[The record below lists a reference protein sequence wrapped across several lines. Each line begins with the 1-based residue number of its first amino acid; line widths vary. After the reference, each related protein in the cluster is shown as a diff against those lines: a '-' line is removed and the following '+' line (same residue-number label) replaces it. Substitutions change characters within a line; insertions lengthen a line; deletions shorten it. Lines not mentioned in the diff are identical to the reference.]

1 LSFSDVEYVIDY
13 INLIEASLLG
23 GIFNLVISFYKIYIF
38 MFSDTRTNCV
48 NNVGLVLLKYFSA
61 FLIGGLGEG
70 MDFALR

>member
-1 LSFSDVEYVIDY
+1 MLSDARS
-13 INLIEASLLG
+13 
-23 GIFNLVISFYKIYIF
+23 
-38 MFSDTRTNCV
+38 NCV